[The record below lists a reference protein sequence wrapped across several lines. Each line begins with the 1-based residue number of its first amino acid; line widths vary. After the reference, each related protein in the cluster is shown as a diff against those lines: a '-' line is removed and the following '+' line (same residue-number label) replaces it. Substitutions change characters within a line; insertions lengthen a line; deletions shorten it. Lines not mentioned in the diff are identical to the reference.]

1 MGLQATTL
9 QRLIARAS
17 LVTPLFVQLLASAF
31 SAGSEDDFFEA
42 KIRPILVQRCEGC
55 HSAEKGKTKGGLALD
70 SFAGWQKGGE
80 SGPVIVPGKV
90 DESPLIRAIQYHADG
105 PQMPPEEAGGKL
117 PEHEIVLLAEWIAGG
132 AHDPRVVQLK
142 RGGLTDAQLRAWWSF
157 QPVQPVVIPDTSHR
171 MLARN
176 EIDHFIHARLAK
188 EGLSP
193 ASEADRR
200 TLIRR
205 VTYDLTGLPPTPGDV
220 DAFVA
225 DESAGSYEAVIDRL
239 LQSPHYGERWGRHWL
254 DQVRYADTAGENS
267 DHPIPDAWRYRNW
280 VIDAFNR
287 DLPYDAFV
295 KEQLA
300 GDLLHANDSAESYA
314 QGVIATGYLAI
325 ARRFDHDSDKWM
337 HLTFEDTI
345 DTLGRTF
352 LGLSVACARC
362 HDHKFDPIS
371 ANDYYALYGIL
382 ESTKFAFPGCEAK
395 QQPRDLISLLTPADW
410 AKTIEPY
417 ERQLTVIDAE
427 LKQLNEAQAA
437 LTPAFKA
444 AAAASTQLLASGAID
459 DGGSQAIQLA
469 SDQPLDPVDVQPG
482 QMLQLIVDP
491 AENYGADTTLIDWEI
506 AEVGGDSRK
515 WNLTQD
521 VTGDF
526 LAANPHADRL
536 GNKSV
541 WLFLDGRN
549 GPSLLPER
557 VRDHTGHL
565 GLNFWGNGANPC
577 VMVNSTDQ
585 PITVWTTLPPRSL
598 FVHPAPDGPVAIGWV
613 SPISGKV
620 QITGRVAD
628 SHPGGPNGV
637 GWRLEK
643 QGHDMSV
650 PLYPLAERS
659 AQLTTDLARRA
670 EYVAHAPMREVA
682 YAVTEGTVANAHLH
696 LRGDPEKLGEE
707 VPRRWLEI
715 LGGHPVP
722 SGAGSGRLQLAEWIV
737 DPANPLTARVMVNR
751 LWLHHFGH
759 GLVQTPND
767 FGTRGQLPTHPELLD
782 WLAVKF
788 VNSGWSFKSMHR
800 LILLSATYRQSNG
813 ELSAEAHEKSLT
825 VDPNNNLLWRFD
837 RQRLDAE
844 ELRDTLLTAS
854 QQLDAAPG
862 GPHPIPPTSAWSFT
876 QHVPFSGV
884 PETDKRSIYQITL
897 RNRREPFMGLFDGAD
912 PNATTPQRQV
922 TTVPTQSLYFMN
934 DAFFHRQAEKITQ
947 RVLSLP
953 GESPSDEDRRAS
965 DESRRPSDED
975 RRAVELFRIVL
986 QRLPS
991 LSEQETATAFLA
1003 RYTAAIPDLSPA
1015 EQQLAAWSAYTRI
1028 LLSSNEFLYLD

>member
-1 MGLQATTL
+1 MSDS
-9 QRLIARAS
+9 QRMFVRAS
-17 LVTPLFVQLLASAF
+17 LVALLWASAVNPLH
-31 SAGSEDDFFEA
+31 AETQDGFFEA

-90 DESPLIRAIQYHADG
+90 DESPLIRAIEYHDDG
-105 PQMPPEEAGGKL
+105 PQMPPDEGGGKL
-117 PEHEIVLLAEWIAGG
+117 PEREIALLTEWVQRG

-142 RGGLTDAQLRAWWSF
+142 RGGLTDAQLREWWSF
-157 QPVQPVVIPDTSHR
+157 QPVHPVDVPSATSDW
-171 MLARN
+171 LARN
-176 EIDHFIHARLAK
+176 EIDHFVQARLAM
-188 EGLSP
+188 EGLAP
-193 ASEADRR
+193 APESDRR

-205 VTYDLTGLPPTPGDV
+205 VTYDLIGLPPSPDEV

-225 DESAGSYEAVIDRL
+225 DDSTGAYEALIDRL

-287 DLPYDAFV
+287 DMPYDAFV

-300 GDLLHANDSAESYA
+300 GDLLHANDPAEAYA

-337 HLTFEDTI
+337 HLTIEDTI

-395 QQPRDLISLLTPADW
+395 QQPRDLVSLLPPAEW

-417 ERQLTVIDAE
+417 DRQLAAIDAE
-427 LKQLNEAQAA
+427 LKQLDEAQAA

-444 AAAASTQLLASGAID
+444 AAAASTQLLASGAIN
-459 DGGSQAIQLA
+459 DGGSQAIESA
-469 SDQPLDPVDVQPG
+469 PDKPLEPVDVQPG
-482 QMLQLIVDP
+482 QMLQLIIDP
-491 AENYGADTTLIDWEI
+491 AENYGADTTVIEWEI
-506 AEVGGDSRK
+506 AEVGGESRK

-541 WLFLDGRN
+541 WLFLDGRG
-549 GPSLLPER
+549 GPSLLPET
-557 VRDHTGHL
+557 VRDHTGHP
-565 GLNFWGNGANPC
+565 GFNIWRNGDNPC

-585 PITVWTTLPPRSL
+585 PITIWTTLPPKTL

-613 SPISGKV
+613 SPITGRV

-628 SHPGGPNGV
+628 GHPGGPNGV
-637 GWRLEK
+637 GWRLE
-643 QGHDMSV
+643 QHGSDLST
-650 PLYPLAERS
+650 PLRPLAERS
-659 AQLTTDLARRA
+659 AQRTVLLARRA
-670 EYVAHAPMREVA
+670 DLVSHAPTRDVA
-682 YAVTEGTVANAHLH
+682 YAVTEGTVANAHVH
-696 LRGDPEKLGEE
+696 LRGDPEKFGEE
-707 VPRRWLEI
+707 VPRRWLEL
-715 LGGHPVP
+715 LGGQPVP
-722 SGAGSGRLQLAEWIV
+722 ANAGSGRLQLAEWIV
-737 DPANPLTARVMVNR
+737 DPANPLAARVMVNR

-767 FGTRGQLPTHPELLD
+767 FGTRGQLPTHPDLLD
-782 WLAVKF
+782 WLATKF
-788 VNSGWSFKSMHR
+788 IAEKWSFKSMHR

-813 ELSAEAHEKSLT
+813 ELSPESHGKALT
-825 VDPNNNLLWRFD
+825 LDPNNNLLWRFD

-844 ELRDTLLTAS
+844 ELRDTLLIES
-854 QQLDAAPG
+854 QQLDTAPG
-862 GPHPIPPTSAWSFT
+862 GPHPIPPTSMWGFT
-876 QHVPFSGV
+876 QHVPFAGV
-884 PETDKRSIYQITL
+884 PGTDKRSVYQITL

-934 DAFFHRQAEKITQ
+934 DAFFHRQAEKIAQ

-953 GESPSDEDRRAS
+953 DESPSAEGLRAK
-965 DESRRPSDED
+965 
-975 RRAVELFRIVL
+975 ELFRIVL

-991 LSEQETATAFLA
+991 PSEQATATSFLA
-1003 RYTAAIPDLSPA
+1003 RYTAAIADLSPA
-1015 EQQLAAWSAYTRI
+1015 EQQLAAWSAYTRV

>member
-1 MGLQATTL
+1 MRDRICDLAERAVIGLG
-9 QRLIARAS
+9 LII
-17 LVTPLFVQLLASAF
+17 LLGTSVRSA
-31 SAGSEDDFFEA
+31 ETDEQFFEA
-42 KIRPILVQRCEGC
+42 KIRPILVQRCQGC
-55 HSAEKGKTKGGLALD
+55 HSAEGGKTKGGLALD
-70 SFAGWQKGGE
+70 SLAGWQEGGE
-80 SGPVIVPGKV
+80 SGPVIVPGNV
-90 DESPLIRAIQYHADG
+90 DESPLVWAIRYHEDG
-105 PQMPPEEAGGKL
+105 PQMPPEDAGGKL
-117 PEHEIVLLAEWIAGG
+117 PEHEIALLIEWIARG

-142 RGGLTDAQLRAWWSF
+142 RGGLTDAQLHAWWSF
-157 QPVQPVVIPDTSHR
+157 QLVQPVAIPDPVPG
-171 MLARN
+171 MLAGN
-176 EIDHFIHARLAK
+176 EIDLFIQARLAK
-188 EGLSP
+188 AGLSP
-193 ASEADRR
+193 APEADRR

-205 VTYDLTGLPPTPGDV
+205 VTYDLTGLPPTPEQV

-225 DESAGSYEAVIDRL
+225 DNSTGSYEAVIDRL

-254 DQVRYADTAGENS
+254 DQVRYADTAGENT

-300 GDLLHANDSAESYA
+300 GDLLHANDPAESYA
-314 QGVIATGYLAI
+314 QGVIATGFLAI

-337 HLTFEDTI
+337 HLTIEDTI

-395 QQPRDLISLLTPADW
+395 QQPRDLISLLPQADW
-410 AKTIEPY
+410 EQTIEPY
-417 ERQLTVIDAE
+417 DRQLAAIDAE

-437 LTPAFKA
+437 LTPTLQA
-444 AAAASTQLLASGAID
+444 AAAASTQLLASGAIN
-459 DGGSQAIQLA
+459 DGGAQAIELVL
-469 SDQPLDPVDVQPG
+469 DQALDPVDVLPG

-491 AENYGADTTLIDWEI
+491 AENYGADTTLVDWEI
-506 AEVGGDSRK
+506 AEIGGESRK

-521 VTGDF
+521 VSGDF

-536 GNKSV
+536 GNKLV
-541 WLFLDGRN
+541 WLFLDGRG
-549 GPSLLPER
+549 GPSLLTEP
-557 VRDHTGHL
+557 VRDHTGHP
-565 GLNFWGNGANPC
+565 GLNFWGNGDNPC

-585 PITVWTTLPPRSL
+585 PITVWTTLPPKSL

-620 QITGRVAD
+620 QITGRVVD
-628 SHPGGPNGV
+628 GHPGGTNGV

-643 QGHDMSV
+643 QSQDLSV
-650 PLYPLAERS
+650 PLHQLAEHS
-659 AQLTTDLARRA
+659 AQRAALFARRA
-670 EYVAHAPMREVA
+670 ELVAHTPTREVA
-682 YAVTEGTVANAHLH
+682 YAVSEGTVANAHVH
-696 LRGDPEKLGEE
+696 MRGDPEKLGEE
-707 VPRRWLEI
+707 VPRRWLEL
-715 LGGHPVP
+715 LGGQPVP
-722 SGAGSGRLQLAEWIV
+722 SGAGSGRLQLAQWIV
-737 DPANPLTARVMVNR
+737 DPANPLAARVMVNR
-751 LWLHHFGH
+751 LWLHHFGQ

-813 ELSAEAHEKSLT
+813 ELSLEAHEKSLSI
-825 VDPNNNLLWRFD
+825 DPNNNLLWRFD

-844 ELRDTLLTAS
+844 ELRDTLLWAS
-854 QQLDAAPG
+854 QQIDLRPG
-862 GPHPIPPTSAWSFT
+862 GAHPIPPPSTWGFS
-876 QHVPFSGV
+876 QHVPFAGV
-884 PETDKRSIYQITL
+884 PETNKRSLYQITL

-912 PNATTPQRQV
+912 PNATTPERQV

-934 DAFFHRQAEKITQ
+934 DAFFHRQAEEIAQ

-953 GESPSDEDRRAS
+953 GENPSDES
-965 DESRRPSDED
+965 

-986 QRLPS
+986 QRPPS
-991 LSEQETATAFLA
+991 LSEQVTATAFLA
-1003 RYTAAIPDLSPA
+1003 RYTSVITDLPPA
-1015 EQQLAAWSAYTRI
+1015 ERQLAAWSAYARI